1 MPKLN
6 LQNLLFLGAA
16 KPGSGSGGGS
26 VDYSR
31 VVEKSATIPTASEQ
45 TLSKVYMYTGDTNET
60 YTHGYIYEC
69 KATPVYSDST
79 TFEPAT
85 ISGTVVTETN
95 NALSALAGQ
104 YIHGDVTSIASGT
117 LTFDSEGNLWIF
129 YGYDSENTEVGHFQ
143 LYQEDYEDAGFTFTG
158 TPQNNDVVAFTCTIT
173 QTSSIYY
180 WERIDVQPE
189 PAKELPT
196 QAGNSGKFLTTNGV
210 SPSWATVGSLPTQT
224 GNAGKFLTTD
234 GTDASWSDKPLVN
247 IATDADSFGVG
258 GRNTGG
264 RYNTSLNGTIFSQY
278 CEGNVVIAGS
288 AGSGASNTSNSVII
302 GGNSGNGDQSVI
314 VIGSGAK
321 TGAGGGKLGIAIG
334 RRAGAMAT
342 GAIQLGST
350 SENVATENYSAN
362 TFKVANAN
370 GNFEMMSADG
380 TIPADRLA
388 STSGLADG
396 NYRLRLTMASGVPT
410 LSWVAE

>member
-117 LTFDSEGNLWIF
+117 LTFDSVGNLWIF

-180 WERIDVQPE
+180 WERIDVQPQ

-210 SPSWATVGSLPTQT
+210 SPSWATVDSLPTQT

-234 GTDASWSDKPLVN
+234 GTDASWSDMPLVN
-247 IATDADSFGVG
+247 TATGTLVAASWSSNSQTINVTGVTASNNVIVAPAPASQADY
-258 GRNTGG
+258 T
-264 RYNTSLNGTIFSQY
+264 
-278 CEGNVVIAGS
+278 S
-288 AGSGASNTSNSVII
+288 AGII
-302 GGNSGNGDQSVI
+302 CTAQ
-314 VIGSGAK
+314 
-321 TGAGGGKLGIAIG
+321 GAGTL
-334 RRAGAMAT
+334 T
-342 GAIQLGST
+342 FTCTST
-350 SENVATENYSAN
+350 PASDLTVNVLI
-362 TFKVANAN
+362 
-370 GNFEMMSADG
+370 M
-380 TIPADRLA
+380 
-388 STSGLADG
+388 
-396 NYRLRLTMASGVPT
+396 
-410 LSWVAE
+410 